1 MVRDVPAAISNIRY
15 IKLHY
20 ITMHC
25 GYTWTCGRSVG
36 GEGFAE
42 MRWRG
47 GMVVIC
53 RVSQATIKALLN
65 LIVFGIVRLNVLSPR
80 VT

>member
-1 MVRDVPAAISNIRY
+1 
-15 IKLHY
+15 
-20 ITMHC
+20 
-25 GYTWTCGRSVG
+25 
-36 GEGFAE
+36 

-53 RVSQATIKALLN
+53 RVNQATIKALLN
-65 LIVFGIVRLNVLSPR
+65 LIVFGIVQLNVLSPR